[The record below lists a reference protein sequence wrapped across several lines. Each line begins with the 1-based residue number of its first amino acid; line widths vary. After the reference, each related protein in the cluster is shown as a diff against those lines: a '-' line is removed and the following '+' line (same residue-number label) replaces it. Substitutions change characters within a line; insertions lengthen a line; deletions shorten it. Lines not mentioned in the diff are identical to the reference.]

1 MVASWV
7 IFPAVVV
14 GACIGVFISALLN
27 MSDNDD
33 K

>member
-7 IFPAVVV
+7 IFPAVFV

-27 MSDNDD
+27 MSDDD
-33 K
+33 D